1 MLVVLAFWGRKWP
14 CLWRGKVTDK
24 PAAVFLDR
32 KCWTL
37 SWCYFLSSRF
47 LCERKQKP
55 HKPRGMSW
63 LATLCEIQWNHKD
76 AGPDLECNCCTE
88 LWGERKNKKF
98 CKAEL
103 LIHLQLGSQQI
114 LVPASGCQPAQ
125 SAHDF
130 QHKLTSFPRCT
141 RPILFLCALKRANAI
156 TRLFLISLW
165 NW

>member
-88 LWGERKNKKF
+88 LWGGRKKKSF
-98 CKAEL
+98 ARQSCWSTSSLEASRYLYL
-103 LIHLQLGSQQI
+103 L
-114 LVPASGCQPAQ
+114 VDAS
-125 SAHDF
+125 
-130 QHKLTSFPRCT
+130 QHKVPTIS
-141 RPILFLCALKRANAI
+141 N
-156 TRLFLISLW
+156 ISLLPFLVVLAPSCSFVLW
-165 NW
+165 REQMQSQGFS